1 MKIPIF
7 LLLFI
12 FSPTIVFADQ
22 VILRDNSTLKQIEIL
37 SASREGLL
45 IQNDLES
52 STSTL
57 IPWSTIQKLETHEPR
72 PLLEAFLKEGVLIWR
87 AKQRLIRSDVT
98 LAEPIFEELF
108 EEYKDSEGIDAQI
121 ITEGYLRCTIARGDL
136 KRAFVPWV
144 IVAKHRSIGLPS
156 PFLSLEPVIDDATLL
171 CIHLPP
177 VSIVQQQFNDQI
189 LNTAI
194 LIEELDRE
202 FISQLINASKGQLD
216 AIAKLTENYKELPNW
231 KQSWANYFIA
241 QGYLSK
247 LNDKQSRVKG
257 LLFLAKVA
265 SLPRHAQP
273 WLAGAS
279 LLRLSDEFSQ
289 DGDEAIS
296 QKMMFELHRNY
307 PMHPLLSSNNKRNL
321 D

>member
-1 MKIPIF
+1 M
-7 LLLFI
+7 
-12 FSPTIVFADQ
+12 
-22 VILRDNSTLKQIEIL
+22 
-37 SASREGLL
+37 
-45 IQNDLES
+45 
-52 STSTL
+52 
-57 IPWSTIQKLETHEPR
+57 
-72 PLLEAFLKEGVLIWR
+72 
-87 AKQRLIRSDVT
+87 IRSDVT

-108 EEYKDSEGIDAQI
+108 EEYKDIEGTDAQI

-136 KRAFVPWV
+136 NRAFVPWI
-144 IVAKHRSIGLPS
+144 IVAKQRSSGLPS
-156 PFLSLEPVIDDATLL
+156 AFLSLEPVIDDASLL

-247 LNDKQSRVKG
+247 LNDKHFRVKG